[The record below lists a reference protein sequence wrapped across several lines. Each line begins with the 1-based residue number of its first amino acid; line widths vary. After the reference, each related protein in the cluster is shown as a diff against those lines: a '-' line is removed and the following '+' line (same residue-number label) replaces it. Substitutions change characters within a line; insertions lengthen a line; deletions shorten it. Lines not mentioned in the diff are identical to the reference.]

1 MQTDAAQLRMLMLV
15 DAHGSL
21 SGAAAELALTPAAL
35 SGQVARAEQEWG
47 VPLVVR
53 GPRGARLTEAG
64 QVLARHG
71 KTIDDACVAA
81 RRDLAGAVGEASTR
95 LRIGTFGSAA
105 IRLLPDAM
113 TALRHRHPE
122 SDLSIEEV
130 TSTVGGER
138 VAAGVLDVA
147 VVATYDNAPDWPG
160 WLEAVPLLRDPLIVC
175 LPVEHRLAQG
185 DPARRIRLSQLR
197 GERWVAVRRGDHAR
211 EQFDRAAEAVDL
223 RPQVQFE
230 TEAYDVAQ
238 SLVGTGLGVCVLS
251 QLGARLSPGVVHRE
265 LERPR
270 LHRRLWALQPR
281 DLRFTPLAGE
291 FVSLLAE
298 VAGELEERWRTST
311 LRDSLAREG

>member
-1 MQTDAAQLRMLMLV
+1 M
-15 DAHGSL
+15 
-21 SGAAAELALTPAAL
+21 
-35 SGQVARAEQEWG
+35 
-47 VPLVVR
+47 PLVVR

-105 IRLLPDAM
+105 IRLLPG
-113 TALRHRHPE
+113 RHDRPAPPSPRERPLHRGGHQHRRRRAGSRPAC
-122 SDLSIEEV
+122 
-130 TSTVGGER
+130 STWRWWRPTTTHRTGRGGWR
-138 VAAGVLDVA
+138 PSRCSGTPSSCACPWSTGWRR
-147 VVATYDNAPDWPG
+147 AT
-160 WLEAVPLLRDPLIVC
+160 LRDGSGSRSCAESGGWPS
-175 LPVEHRLAQG
+175 AAATT
-185 DPARRIRLSQLR
+185 PASSST
-197 GERWVAVRRGDHAR
+197 
-211 EQFDRAAEAVDL
+211 RAAEAVDL

-230 TEAYDVAQ
+230 TEAYDVARA
-238 SLVGTGLGVCVLS
+238 SPAGTGLGVSVLPP
-251 QLGARLSPGVVHRE
+251 ARGPALTGVVHRE

-298 VAGELEERWRTST
+298 VAGGSRSGGAPRRCATPSPGRADPGPARSGGADPADPALTEGVDEQRVVRVRTVS
-311 LRDSLAREG
+311 A